1 MGRVVGY
8 PGSVEVR
15 AYEGYVSLSGPVLE
29 HEFGRLVREV
39 QKVPGVRAVENRLQI
54 VDDPSSI
61 PGLQGMPSGERLSR
75 RFWKP
80 ATRMLAGG
88 AGAGLLVTGV
98 RRGGVTGTAMALGGA
113 TLLARAVSNAGP
125 GKLIGIGK
133 DKGIELR
140 KTINIEAPVSEVYR
154 MWSDYQN
161 FPRFM
166 SNVREVQRRGDRRS
180 HWVVGGPLSI
190 ALEWDAIVTKIEP
203 ERVLAWRTL
212 PGSTV
217 QHAGVV
223 RLDDNGDGT
232 TRVELHLT
240 YLPAG
245 GLVGQSVAS
254 LFHADPKTQMDEDL
268 MRMKSFI
275 ETGVR
280 PGDGAEGGERAE
292 RRQEEPQQEAIG
304 TRRRGRGETGPDL
317 EEMG

>member
-1 MGRVVGY
+1 M
-8 PGSVEVR
+8 
-15 AYEGYVSLSGPVLE
+15 E
-29 HEFGRLVREV
+29 HEFGRMVREV

-54 VDDPSSI
+54 VDDPSQI
-61 PGLQGMPSGERLSR
+61 PGLQGTSEERLSR

-88 AGAGLLVTGV
+88 AGAGLVVAGV
-98 RRGGVTGTAMALGGA
+98 RRGGVTGTAMLLGGA
-113 TLLARAVSNAGP
+113 ALLARAVSNAAP
-125 GKLIGIGK
+125 GKLIGIGN

-140 KTINIEAPVSEVYR
+140 KTINIDAPVSEVYR
-154 MWSDYQN
+154 MWSDYEN

-166 SNVREVQRRGDRRS
+166 SNVREVQKRGDRRS
-180 HWVVGGPLSI
+180 RWVVGGPLSI
-190 ALEWDAIVTKIEP
+190 PLEWDAIVTKTEP

-223 RLDDNGDGT
+223 RFDDCGDGT

-240 YLPAG
+240 YQPAG

-268 MRMKSFI
+268 LRMKHFI
-275 ETGVR
+275 ESGAR
-280 PGDGAEGGERAE
+280 PGEAAQTGGRAE
-292 RRQEEPQQEAIG
+292 RRDEEPQQETMG
-304 TRRRGRGETGPDL
+304 TRRRSRGETGPDL